1 MFLDHFYTV
10 SSSLPVN
17 FRSVSCQLPVRFLPT
32 SGPYIRSSLCFSHV
46 PSEDS
51 DDEAIVVHPLPWRSD
66 YVNQM
71 FQKIDDYSNSKKSPQ
86 ARRQMKERIYGRPS
100 NRPRVE
106 APEWAVRKT

>member
-1 MFLDHFYTV
+1 MLQKRKEREAAVLKNTKFTEDHRKKWLGVISNDFM
-10 SSSLPVN
+10 S
-17 FRSVSCQLPVRFLPT
+17 
-32 SGPYIRSSLCFSHV
+32 
-46 PSEDS
+46 SEDS

-100 NRPRVE
+100 HRPRVE